1 MFDGSNPYQAQ
12 FIEKPMSSKPEKQEV
27 AAECNECGQAIAPQ
41 CRTCGRFVYEPE
53 PDAEYC
59 EKCGQE
65 LREEEDDEATEEGQD
80 IDDDPE
86 CQGYKWKAGKFK
98 NEFIAK
104 CRACGRVAD
113 CCPRC
118 KQYWNNTDR
127 ETDEE
132 TDEEDSEQEETDSDE
147 STRRKRRRGNSSQ
160 NNSSESTQESGNENE
175 ESGDE
180 NEDSAS

>member
-1 MFDGSNPYQAQ
+1 MFVGSNPYQAQ
-12 FIEKPMSSKPEKQEV
+12 FIEMPMSSNPEKQEV
-27 AAECNECGQAIAPQ
+27 SAAFNECGQAIAPQ
-41 CRTCGRFVYEPE
+41 CRTCGRFVYEPD

-65 LREEEDDEATEEGQD
+65 LREEEDEEGSEEEGQD
-80 IDDDPE
+80 IHDDQE

-104 CRACGRVAD
+104 CRACGR

-132 TDEEDSEQEETDSDE
+132 PDEENSEQ
-147 STRRKRRRGNSSQ
+147 
-160 NNSSESTQESGNENE
+160 
-175 ESGDE
+175 
-180 NEDSAS
+180 